1 MNSILNRCGKCFG
14 SVIARVATNQFD
26 KLDIYEA
33 IVEDYREAVIYIDR
47 NKIFDVIVCWIGLDK
62 DEDYCYIA
70 YNLDELEFL
79 EETEGL
85 IKLRKE
91 ITIKNVIQ

>member
-14 SVIARVATNQFD
+14 SVIARIAPEQLD
-26 KLDIYEA
+26 KLNVYEA
-33 IVEDYREAVIYIDR
+33 VVEDYTDAIIYLDGDNMLDI
-47 NKIFDVIVCWIGLDK
+47 IVYWIGLDR

-85 IKLRKE
+85 INLRKE